1 MVASFCILFRG
12 GCSGG
17 YRGINVSS
25 IYLLLAFSIYLFY
38 STLPVHS
45 SSFEVDVTAFV
56 YRIVDGDTFDAF
68 PVGRVRLADVDA
80 PERGEAGYTEA
91 VNALRRLILDRKV
104 YLDVDD
110 LYVMDRYNR
119 IICVVYVRHNST
131 HLMNVNYWL
140 VANGYVKISDYA
152 NEFNPY
158 AWSLYVYYPVEWEA
172 TTTVTVTRV
181 LETTTTATVIKPT
194 TIAITQPT
202 TITATLTKT
211 MTQQTT
217 LTTTLTQITT
227 FTTTRV
233 KVETTTIYKEA
244 PNGITPYLT
253 VIIALIAIIVILAI
267 LLVRR

>member
-1 MVASFCILFRG
+1 MVVSFRILFQG
-12 GCSGG
+12 GCSGE
-17 YRGINVSS
+17 YRGIYVYS
-25 IYLLLAFSIYLFY
+25 IYLLLAFLIYLLY

-56 YRIVDGDTFDAF
+56 YRVVDGDTFDAF

-80 PERGEAGYTEA
+80 PEIGEAGYIEA
-91 VNALRRLILDRKV
+91 VNALRSLVLDRKV

-140 VANGYVKISDYA
+140 IANGYVKISDYV

-158 AWSLYVYYPVEWEA
+158 AWSLYVYYPVEWET

-181 LETTTTATVIKPT
+181 LGTTTTATVTK
-194 TIAITQPT
+194 PT

-217 LTTTLTQITT
+217 LTTTLTQTT
-227 FTTTRV
+227 TLTTTRV

-244 PNGITPYLT
+244 PIDITPYLT
-253 VIIALIAIIVILAI
+253 VIIALIAIIVVLAT
-267 LLVRR
+267 LLIRR